1 MLQAVCEAEMALQDT
16 EGPWQQGGNSGLAAA
31 FRRLTVAAAG
41 SVDFRKPTSGA
52 AKTSGFGGLADD
64 VISVIGQRLCGGRS
78 GIARRASE
86 AAAAISA
93 LHRRAHACAWA
104 QGLNTLS
111 RQQQALA
118 MANMPDMVP
127 GPHDSKPGRGE
138 LRTRV
143 VELLKW
149 TSPDGQSGRPAGRD
163 DRLSRRW
170 LASRRRRRRRQRR
183 RRRRRI
189 LRRQGEADRTA

>member
-93 LHRRAHACAWA
+93 LHRRAHASMHDCVY
-104 QGLNTLS
+104 
-111 RQQQALA
+111 
-118 MANMPDMVP
+118 PDQVAKQP
-127 GPHDSKPGRGE
+127 KKVAKLVGA
-138 LRTRV
+138 
-143 VELLKW
+143 
-149 TSPDGQSGRPAGRD
+149 PAKECTG
-163 DRLSRRW
+163 SCC
-170 LASRRRRRRRQRR
+170 
-183 RRRRRI
+183 
-189 LRRQGEADRTA
+189 